1 MQYEDS
7 FCDLVAKVCQPLL
20 DEFVC
25 SQKIDKVQFYSF
37 ANERM
42 LEAISNYS
50 NLRILAISGC
60 RFVRG
65 ESLLQLKSKKL
76 QSLNCNYSEQIKG
89 TQILAC
95 VL

>member
-1 MQYEDS
+1 MQYDDI

-20 DEFVC
+20 DEYVC
-25 SQKIDKVQFYSF
+25 PQKIDKVEFYSF
-37 ANERM
+37 ANEKM
-42 LEAISNYS
+42 LEAISSYS

-65 ESLLQLKSKKL
+65 ESLLELKSKKL

-89 TQILAC
+89 T
-95 VL
+95 